1 MIKIILAEGTRD
13 LLTHFY
19 AAQPAPW
26 FFLLDVLLDL
36 HRKGNF
42 SHEAKL
48 FYLNQL
54 KTQNQKPPLRW
65 CVLLLNDAIVINY
78 HCIRLVVTWYEN
90 GIFDTG
96 RSTAQAQLC
105 GCSRSATE
113 KLPNRFRACVCCASL
128 CNGCRQVAAPR
139 ARSRQRLAGE
149 TTSDGTSVQPIFS
162 SLAIHQHKKSIQ
174 LISSS
179 EATMV
184 QILLALASSA

>member
-1 MIKIILAEGTRD
+1 MIFPLWCFTRSSVTVTVKFTGKGILVMKPN
-13 LLTHFY
+13 L
-19 AAQPAPW
+19 
-26 FFLLDVLLDL
+26 
-36 HRKGNF
+36 K
-42 SHEAKL
+42 
-48 FYLNQL
+48 

-65 CVLLLNDAIVINY
+65 CVLLLNDAIVINH

-96 RSTAQAQLC
+96 RSAGQAQLC